1 MLGTGARGLKL
12 GLLSAA
18 LMLLMAGAAVPEDYV
33 LGPLDQVEM
42 NVANFPDLT
51 TKTRISPAGHV
62 VLPLIGEIDIGG
74 RTPAAAAAEI
84 EARYRAGG
92 FVNAPSV
99 RLEITEYQSRKASVL
114 GQVVT
119 QGLVVLD
126 RPYTVAELIARAGG
140 LSADAGETARLV
152 HQRASGGPETIV
164 IDLAEIGGAGAL
176 ALVQPGDVVFVPRA
190 PTISVVGAV
199 NHAGVYRM
207 TPGMTVQQALATAGD
222 VARIGTRGGIKVRR
236 AAALGATS
244 LVAVGLDDRLMP
256 GDVVVVRERVF

>member
-1 MLGTGARGLKL
+1 MKRGLFL
-12 GLLSAA
+12 AAWTLAASAF
-18 LMLLMAGAAVPEDYV
+18 AAVPEDYV
-33 LGPLDQVEM
+33 LGPLDQIEM

-62 VLPLIGEIDIGG
+62 VLPLIGDIDIGG
-74 RTPAAAAAEI
+74 KTPAAAAADI
-84 EARYRAGG
+84 ESRYRAGG
-92 FVNAPSV
+92 FVNTPTV

-140 LSADAGETARLV
+140 LSADAGETANLV
-152 HQRASGGPETIV
+152 HQRASGGPETVV
-164 IDLAEIGGAGAL
+164 IDLGQIGGAGAL
-176 ALVQPGDVVFVPRA
+176 SLVQPGDVVFVPRA

-222 VARIGTRGGIKVRR
+222 VARIGAKRGVKVRR
-236 AAALGATS
+236 TAAGATN
-244 LVAVGLDDRLMP
+244 LIAVGLDDRLLP

>member
-1 MLGTGARGLKL
+1 MMRGLIFVAL
-12 GLLSAA
+12 ALASAA
-18 LMLLMAGAAVPEDYV
+18 VAAVPEDYV
-33 LGPLDQVEM
+33 LGPLDQIEM
-42 NVANFPDLT
+42 NVTNFPELT

-74 RTPAAAAAEI
+74 KTPAAAAAEI
-84 EARYRAGG
+84 EGRYRAGG
-92 FVNAPSV
+92 FVNTPSV

-140 LSADAGETARLV
+140 LAPEAGETASLV
-152 HQRASGGPETIV
+152 HQRAGGGPETV
-164 IDLAEIGGAGAL
+164 MIDLSQIGGAGAL
-176 ALVQPGDVVFVPRA
+176 SLVQPGDVVFVPRA

-222 VARIGTRGGIKVRR
+222 VARIGAKRGVKVRR
-236 AAALGATS
+236 TTASGATS
-244 LVAVGLDDRLMP
+244 LVAVSLDDRLLP
-256 GDVVVVRERVF
+256 GDVIVVRERLF